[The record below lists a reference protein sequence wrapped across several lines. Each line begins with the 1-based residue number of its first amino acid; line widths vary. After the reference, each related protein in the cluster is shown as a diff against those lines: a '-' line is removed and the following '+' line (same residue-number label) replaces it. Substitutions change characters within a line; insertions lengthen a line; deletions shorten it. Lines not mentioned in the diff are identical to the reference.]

1 MKLLLVRHGETDW
14 NKERRVQGR
23 TDIPL
28 NDSGRAQAA
37 SLARALGSAR
47 IDAVYASPFSR
58 AYDTARILL
67 GERRLEIIKDEGLAE
82 IRFGL
87 WEGKTMGE
95 LMEQFPDL
103 WRDWGW
109 LNRED
114 DCKRMGAE
122 SYTDIQ
128 RRSMNVVERIK
139 KECGENDNVLLVSH
153 TMPVKLII
161 ANYLQMPLEAISR
174 LKIENCSLNVV
185 SINKDGTGRL
195 DILNYKNSEGVI
207 LI

>member
-1 MKLLLVRHGETDW
+1 MKLYLIRHGETDW
-14 NKERRVQGR
+14 NKAHRVQGR

-28 NDSGRAQAA
+28 NDSGRAQAEQT
-37 SLARALGSAR
+37 ARLLRQVR

-58 AYDTARILL
+58 AYETAQIIAGGR
-67 GERRLEIIKDEGLAE
+67 GLEINKDDGLAE
-82 IRFGL
+82 IQFGL

-95 LMEQFPDL
+95 LMEQYPDL

-109 LNRED
+109 LNRQED
-114 DCKRMGAE
+114 CQRMGAE

-128 RRSMNVVERIK
+128 RRSMDVVERII
-139 KECGENDNVLLVSH
+139 KERDENDNVLVVSH

-174 LKIENCSLNVV
+174 LKINNCSINVV
-185 SINKDGTGRL
+185 SINRDGTGRL
-195 DILNYKNSEGVI
+195 DMLNAIESVSVS
-207 LI
+207 